1 MGITQLAAHS
11 FTFPAPELA
20 LKEPNGLLAL
30 GGDLRVPRLLAAYR
44 QGIFPWFSP
53 GDPILWWSPDPRAI
67 LYPTELHISRSMR
80 RFLRQCPYRFTLN
93 CAFSD
98 VVTACATARKEETWI
113 SDEIQQAYCQLH
125 QLGYAHSV
133 EVWQE
138 DIPSAFDAAALLATS
153 PQVGVHSSGRTPW
166 PPSGNF
172 KDCGYKLVGGLYGV
186 AQGALFCGESMFSLA
201 DNASKSALMVF
212 CHHFSSHGGEL
223 IDCQVLNAHTASL
236 GAREIPRH
244 YFLQQLQQLQL
255 SSVSTECWPVQ
266 VLYIPNEFRVTAR
279 RPGRPTDERR

>member
-1 MGITQLAAHS
+1 MASWLWRRI
-11 FTFPAPELA
+11 
-20 LKEPNGLLAL
+20 
-30 GGDLRVPRLLAAYR
+30 PRLLAAYR

-113 SDEIQQAYCQLH
+113 SGEIQQAYCQLH

-138 DIPSAFDAAALLATS
+138 DIPSSFDAAALLAMS
-153 PQVGVHSSGRTPW
+153 PRLQV
-166 PPSGNF
+166 
-172 KDCGYKLVGGLYGV
+172 DLGLSGV
-186 AQGALFCGESMFSLA
+186 A
-201 DNASKSALMVF
+201 
-212 CHHFSSHGGEL
+212 
-223 IDCQVLNAHTASL
+223 
-236 GAREIPRH
+236 
-244 YFLQQLQQLQL
+244 
-255 SSVSTECWPVQ
+255 
-266 VLYIPNEFRVTAR
+266 
-279 RPGRPTDERR
+279 RPGRLAAISKTVGINWLAVYMVSRRARYFVVSQCLAWQIMRLKVH